1 MAIRKFIFFN
11 GTEGYS
17 QEQATNDELSL
28 GKVTLSGV
36 SGVSLDVGGGDIANL
51 GAPTGANSAARKAYV
66 DSGLATEAA
75 ARAADVATVTAAITA
90 EATARAN
97 ADTTLQGNITAE
109 ASARTS
115 ADAAL
120 QAEIDAEEIARAGA
134 VTTLTSSLSAEQAA
148 RIAADTALQS
158 GLSAEA
164 TARTNADTALQA
176 EIDAEEVAR
185 AAAVTTLTNNLSAE
199 QAARI
204 AADNLLATN
213 YAAADSALSASL
225 TSAYQAAD
233 AQVVSQMQAYA
244 DSLQAGFSIKAP
256 VMAIATGNITLS
268 GAQTVD
274 GVSLVAGNRV
284 LVAGQTSGADNGI
297 YVVASGAWARSADA
311 DSSSEVKDG
320 MSVFVEQGTTY
331 GDSTWV
337 LVTNNAIAL
346 GSTALTFVQ
355 FSGLGQI
362 TAGAGLSKTGNE
374 LSVNVGNGLAIVADS
389 VKVSLSE
396 VSGLEFHANGG
407 LEIKSNPTK
416 GIFVDNDGIYLG
428 VKQPFEFND
437 NQLDLRLASADRLAV
452 ANGNLDVTGL
462 PLQFKINGAAASTSV
477 TASALTALT
486 GNGGGD
492 NYHWHAKLRSYLL
505 ASESIA
511 NVGTAVYVSGSGT
524 VGSASCST
532 AATARVIGLAI
543 GSATTGGAV
552 TYVMH
557 GVHQFS
563 GRTFAPGTAYYL
575 GANGLPVEYSALGS
589 GDRVVRVGY
598 GVTGD
603 TMQVAIQDIGQKA

>member
-1 MAIRKFIFFN
+1 
-11 GTEGYS
+11 
-17 QEQATNDELSL
+17 
-28 GKVTLSGV
+28 
-36 SGVSLDVGGGDIANL
+36 
-51 GAPTGANSAARKAYV
+51 
-66 DSGLATEAA
+66 
-75 ARAADVATVTAAITA
+75 
-90 EATARAN
+90 
-97 ADTTLQGNITAE
+97 
-109 ASARTS
+109 
-115 ADAAL
+115 
-120 QAEIDAEEIARAGA
+120 
-134 VTTLTSSLSAEQAA
+134 
-148 RIAADTALQS
+148 
-158 GLSAEA
+158 
-164 TARTNADTALQA
+164 
-176 EIDAEEVAR
+176 
-185 AAAVTTLTNNLSAE
+185 
-199 QAARI
+199 
-204 AADNLLATN
+204 
-213 YAAADSALSASL
+213 
-225 TSAYQAAD
+225 
-233 AQVVSQMQAYA
+233 MQAYA